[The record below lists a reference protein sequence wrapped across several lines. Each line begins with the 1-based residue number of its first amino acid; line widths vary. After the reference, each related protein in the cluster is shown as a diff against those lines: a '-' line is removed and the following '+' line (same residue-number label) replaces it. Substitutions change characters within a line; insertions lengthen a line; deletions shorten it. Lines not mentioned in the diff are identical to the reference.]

1 MKNDL
6 LFDFTVD
13 KAAKTVFITREFDA
27 ELSLVWDAF
36 TKQEILDQ
44 WTAPAPWTAK
54 TKYMNFEVG
63 GKRFYAMVGPDG
75 QESWIVQEYTSI
87 TPKTN
92 FKMLNA
98 FADKDENRQ
107 LPGSEWEYNFSEQNG
122 VTKVKIT
129 IFNESFDRMEKLL
142 DGFRLGFTAT
152 LENLEELLNSLSEK

>member
-13 KAAKTVFITREFDA
+13 KTAKTVFITREFAA

-36 TKQEILDQ
+36 TKKDILDQ
-44 WTAPAPWTAK
+44 WSAPAPFVAK

-63 GKRFYAMVGPDG
+63 GKRFYAMVSPDG
-75 QESWIVQEYTSI
+75 QERWAIQEYTSI
-87 TPKTN
+87 SPKTN
-92 FKMLNA
+92 FKLHNA
-98 FADKDENRQ
+98 FSDKDENPE
-107 LPGSEWEYNFSEQNG
+107 LPGSEWDYTFSEENG
-122 VTKVKIT
+122 VTKVTIV